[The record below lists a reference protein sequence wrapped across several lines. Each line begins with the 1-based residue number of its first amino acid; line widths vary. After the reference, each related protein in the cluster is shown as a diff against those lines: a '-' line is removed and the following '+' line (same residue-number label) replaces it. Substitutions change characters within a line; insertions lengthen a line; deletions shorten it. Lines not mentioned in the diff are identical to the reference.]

1 MYTVLLVDDEKI
13 IREGVKE
20 LLNLSEM
27 DLDITTAASAVE
39 AMAILDSRKVDIILI
54 DIRMPQ
60 MSGLE
65 LYDII
70 LEKWPLSKL
79 IFLTGHLEFDYVY
92 KVHRHARYVLKAEED
107 EKLLDALRE
116 TIQEIEND
124 LLLEQMTVTSAAD
137 RLRARYFERMI
148 LLKELLDGGT
158 DLRLVSQEML
168 DRMDADL
175 DLRRDIYLVVIRCMN
190 LRELDYVTRS
200 QVGER
205 MSMLMQKFFF
215 ESWRGS
221 VFGYNKNLSCLLLQP
236 KAGLSPSHCAAALE
250 GSAELYQKAVTKN
263 LDLPVSIFIRREGSS
278 FPQAVTDF
286 SSATDI
292 LVTMGDDE
300 IRLDSLDRYSED
312 SLQRELSQMTLR
324 LERLF
329 ENQDRT
335 GILRQLSAIR
345 DRARLLGSSE
355 DLFILE
361 LYTGLATRLL
371 GYAQKTGF
379 NRDPA
384 IHAQV
389 TGLFDITR
397 HSSWHKAFSE
407 LLSVTE
413 HVFRELDNTLE
424 HKNQDAVNQVKSYIL
439 ANLDGDTSLYSLS
452 RSVHL
457 CPEHLLRLFKRKEG
471 VTILQYI
478 NDLKLQKAR
487 QLLAETEMP
496 IKDIASALGFTST
509 GYFGRFFKSK
519 QGMTPNAYR
528 EQGGA

>member
-20 LLNLSEM
+20 LLALSEM
-27 DLDITTAASAVE
+27 DLDVTTAASAVE
-39 AMAILDSRKVDIILI
+39 AMAILDSRKIDIILM

-70 LEKWPLSKL
+70 REKWPLSRL

-107 EKLLDALRE
+107 EKLLEAIRE
-116 TIQEIEND
+116 TIREIEND
-124 LLLEQMTVTSAAD
+124 LLLEQMTITSAAD
-137 RLRARYFERMI
+137 RLRARYYERMI
-148 LLKELLDGGT
+148 LLKELLEGGT
-158 DLRLVSQEML
+158 DMQAVSQEML
-168 DRMDADL
+168 TGMDANL
-175 DLRRDIYLVVIRCMN
+175 DLQRDIYLVVIRCMN
-190 LRELDYVTRS
+190 LRELDYRTRS

-215 ESWRGS
+215 ESWQGS

-236 KAGLSPSHCAAALE
+236 RADLSPSHCAAALE
-250 GSAELYQKAVTKN
+250 GSAELYQKAVIKN
-263 LDLPVSIFIRREGSS
+263 LDLPVSIFIRREGSG
-278 FPQAVTDF
+278 FPQAVADF
-286 SSATDI
+286 SAATDI
-292 LVTMGDDE
+292 LVTMGEDE
-300 IRLDSLDRYSED
+300 IRLDSLVQSSGD
-312 SLQRELSQMTLR
+312 SLRRELSQMALR

-329 ENQDRT
+329 ENQDRP
-335 GILRQLSAIR
+335 GVLAQLSAIR
-345 DRARLLGSSE
+345 DRTRSLGSGGE
-355 DLFILE
+355 LYILE

-389 TGLFDITR
+389 TGLFEITR
-397 HSSWHKAFSE
+397 HTSWDKAFSE

-413 HVFRELDNTLE
+413 QIFRELDSTLE
-424 HKNQDAVNQVKSYIL
+424 HKNQDVVNQVKSFIL
-439 ANLDGDTSLYSLS
+439 ANLDGDTSLYTLS

-457 CPEHLLRLFKRKEG
+457 CPEHLLRLFKRREG

-487 QLLAETEMP
+487 QLLTETEMP
-496 IKDIASALGFTST
+496 IKDIATALGFAST

-528 EQGGA
+528 EQGGI